1 MMMPRRLALA
11 AVLLA
16 GFGRPASP
24 ADPPKDGDY
33 RILKRVKVGGEG
45 GWDFLAVDPEGKRL
59 YLSHSTQTDVVDLDK
74 DAVVGK
80 VANTAGVH
88 GIAVARD
95 LGRGFTS
102 NGRADAVTVFD
113 LKTLEPLGTVPVGGK
128 NPDAIVYE
136 PRTHRVL
143 TFNGTSHDASVIDAR
158 EMKLV
163 GTVPLDGKPEVAVV
177 TGEGRVFVN
186 IEDKALV
193 AELDPAAPKLVRTW
207 SIAPCEEPSGLALD
221 SATNRLFSVC
231 GNALMAFSDAKAGK
245 LITTVPIGK
254 GADGV
259 AFDPDAKL
267 AFSTNGEGTI
277 TVVHEDSPD
286 KISVVQ
292 TLPTQRGAR
301 TIALDPRTHRVYT
314 VTAEYGPP
322 PSPTAERPRPRP
334 SIVPD
339 TLTVLVIGR

>member
-1 MMMPRRLALA
+1 
-11 AVLLA
+11 
-16 GFGRPASP
+16 
-24 ADPPKDGDY
+24 
-33 RILKRVKVGGEG
+33 
-45 GWDFLAVDPEGKRL
+45 
-59 YLSHSTQTDVVDLDK
+59 VVDLDK

-193 AELDPAAPKLVRTW
+193 AELDPAGPKLVRTW

-259 AFDPDAKL
+259 AFDPDSKL

-286 KISVVQ
+286 KVSVVQ
-292 TLPTQRGAR
+292 TITTQRGAR
-301 TIALDPRTHRVYT
+301 TITVDPRTHRIYT
-314 VTAEYGPP
+314 VSAELGPP

-334 SIVPD
+334 TIIPD
-339 TLTVLVIGR
+339 TFTVLVIGR

>member
-1 MMMPRRLALA
+1 MRHALALA

-16 GFGRPASP
+16 SP
-24 ADPPKDGDY
+24 PQQADQY
-33 RILKRVKVGGEG
+33 HVLKRVKVGGEG
-45 GWDFLAVDPEGKRL
+45 GWDYLTVDAEARRL
-59 YLSHSTQTDVVDLDK
+59 YLSHSTQTEVVDLDK

-88 GIAVARD
+88 GIALARD

-113 LKTLEPLGTVPVGGK
+113 LKTLEPVGSVAVGGK

-143 TFNGTSHDASVIDAR
+143 TFNGASHDASVIDAR
-158 EMKLV
+158 EMKLL
-163 GTVPLDGKPEVAVV
+163 GTVPLDGKPEFAVV
-177 TGEGRVFVN
+177 TGDGHVFVN

-193 AELDPAAPKLVRTW
+193 AEVDPAAPKVLRTW
-207 SIAPCEEPSGLALD
+207 SIAPCEEPTGLALD
-221 SATNRLFSVC
+221 AATDRLFSVC
-231 GNALMAFSDAKAGK
+231 GGNALMAFSDAKAGK

-259 AFDPDAKL
+259 AFDPDSKL

-286 KISVVQ
+286 KVSVVQ
-292 TLPTQRGAR
+292 TITTQRGAR
-301 TIALDPRTHRVYT
+301 TITVDPRTHRIYT
-314 VTAEYGPP
+314 VSAELGPP

-334 SIVPD
+334 TIIPD
-339 TLTVLVIGR
+339 TFTVLVIGR